1 MHPASRRQITLML
14 DIFRQ
19 APEVTA
25 FDLGCLNHDSDR
37 MSFRRTWTVPQVR
50 KAFGWLAARNASGSS
65 CYIRPAR
72 AIAKTSWV
80 LVDGLTAA
88 TLTELSA
95 SHLPNMVV
103 QTAVERFQVWMRLEE
118 PVDGATRIDV
128 ARLIT
133 RDSGGNPDAV
143 DGAQFGCLPGTTN
156 RMPSSVREGRAAFVV
171 LRSASSAAVTPIP
184 AGAVRSDGPSH
195 AGRGGND
202 ERKTELAR
210 NHERVGDGS
219 NRDFAIACRLLE
231 AGATDHTIAATIAA
245 VRNFDEKCHAD
256 YIPRTI
262 RAARRH
268 LQTRS

>member
-14 DIFRQ
+14 DIFGQ

-25 FDLGCLNHDSDR
+25 FDLGCLNHDTDR

-72 AIAKTSWV
+72 AIARTRWV
-80 LVDGLTAA
+80 LADGLTAA
-88 TLTELSA
+88 TLTRLSA
-95 SHLPNMVV
+95 SHPPNMVV
-103 QTAVERFQVWMRLEE
+103 QTAVERFQVWLRLNE
-118 PVDGATRIDV
+118 PVDCATRIDV
-128 ARLIT
+128 ARVVA
-133 RDSGGNPDAV
+133 RESGGDPDAV
-143 DGAQFGCLPGTTN
+143 EGAQFGYLPGTTN
-156 RMPSSVREGRAAFVV
+156 RMPSRVREGRAAFVV
-171 LRSASSAAVTPIP
+171 LRSTSSAAVTPIP

-195 AGRGGND
+195 AGRRGSD
-202 ERKTELAR
+202 EQETGMEQD
-210 NHERVGDGS
+210 NEHVGDRS
-219 NRDFAIACRLLE
+219 DRDFAIACRLLE

-245 VRNFDEKCHAD
+245 VRSFDETCRGD

-268 LQTRS
+268 ITTRR